1 MNEQF
6 KLKSINYLIFIQQLL
21 FIILLFPSF
30 ATVNLTLINLN
41 KNCSLKNN
49 NSFLECFSLND
60 FNNYFNFNLN
70 KNNSQQINQLKLNCM
85 ENNQT
90 FNDLELIKN
99 ISEIKKIS
107 DLSLHKCPQNVTFQ
121 FTNLPKIEKLNL
133 SGNELNEFNWQE
145 LSSSKLSLIDL
156 RNNPLNCNK
165 CSNFWLRTRKKALSK
180 QIINGWNIRTL
191 FPTIPERI
199 IAPSLNKC
207 SFSQCKEETAKFEE
221 KDLSNLNL
229 GDKLELKCKF
239 KTDKNL
245 TSTFLNKIFIW
256 PFNRREDEE
265 KVNNSLKLT
274 KTILLPS
281 ENAAILQINSLN
293 NIHLGPIACRCLHCS
308 MPGIFDIKELHFP
321 VPLNV
326 HILGEKGK
334 KKIIILRGYP
344 IGFIRMEVTRKEDN
358 KTDSIEFG
366 GEEEV
371 NSKGLLEGGSYSGD
385 DVHLLFNNSLTI
397 KPEIAHSSYF
407 IRYFT
412 ISIHECTNCNHSQKG
427 GFYDF
432 NICIGKNKSFDN
444 CVLISN
450 LNIVPPEYPI
460 SNIKLFTTKNAH
472 NSSSPSFL
480 SILLS
485 IPPILFIIGVFTICG
500 RTIWK
505 FKQRIEIRE
514 KLKRKN
520 FRRGSRNTQRTEET
534 SIPLDTMSRTLSLSN
549 YIQSQLHLPLISE
562 DDLQLNECIGKG
574 AFGEVYIAKW
584 RYKKLLSTKTIEENE
599 EENHPM
605 ISLKENTNKNIFEEK
620 KVAIKMLINIQI
632 DAEMER
638 EAALLANLEHPNVLK
653 MFGVAQWRGQVAL
666 VLELM
671 SLGDL
676 RNYLYNRKPCCTSYT
691 QFPPPL
697 INDEL
702 IDICIQITEGLCY
715 LAGQQIVHRDLAAR
729 NCLVSGESDMRCS
742 SAAFRPPICVKIGD
756 FGMSRR
762 LYASAD
768 YYKMQDR
775 RKALPVRWMAPECLS
790 NGKFTSQSDIWSLG
804 VLFFEIFSF
813 GSKPFDPL
821 KDDEVIIAVLSGMR
835 PKVPEKC
842 KPELAELM
850 KECWHRNPQKR
861 LSVVEVL
868 QRLKK
873 FRIGQVE
880 TPKENGTGMVINSL
894 LNYN

>member
-1 MNEQF
+1 
-6 KLKSINYLIFIQQLL
+6 
-21 FIILLFPSF
+21 
-30 ATVNLTLINLN
+30 
-41 KNCSLKNN
+41 
-49 NSFLECFSLND
+49 
-60 FNNYFNFNLN
+60 
-70 KNNSQQINQLKLNCM
+70 
-85 ENNQT
+85 
-90 FNDLELIKN
+90 
-99 ISEIKKIS
+99 
-107 DLSLHKCPQNVTFQ
+107 
-121 FTNLPKIEKLNL
+121 
-133 SGNELNEFNWQE
+133 
-145 LSSSKLSLIDL
+145 
-156 RNNPLNCNK
+156 
-165 CSNFWLRTRKKALSK
+165 
-180 QIINGWNIRTL
+180 
-191 FPTIPERI
+191 
-199 IAPSLNKC
+199 
-207 SFSQCKEETAKFEE
+207 
-221 KDLSNLNL
+221 
-229 GDKLELKCKF
+229 
-239 KTDKNL
+239 
-245 TSTFLNKIFIW
+245 
-256 PFNRREDEE
+256 
-265 KVNNSLKLT
+265 
-274 KTILLPS
+274 
-281 ENAAILQINSLN
+281 
-293 NIHLGPIACRCLHCS
+293 

-344 IGFIRMEVTRKEDN
+344 IGFIRMEVIRKEDN

-427 GFYDF
+427 G
-432 NICIGKNKSFDN
+432 
-444 CVLISN
+444 
-450 LNIVPPEYPI
+450 
-460 SNIKLFTTKNAH
+460 
-472 NSSSPSFL
+472 
-480 SILLS
+480 
-485 IPPILFIIGVFTICG
+485 
-500 RTIWK
+500 
-505 FKQRIEIRE
+505 
-514 KLKRKN
+514 
-520 FRRGSRNTQRTEET
+520 

-653 MFGVAQWRGQVAL
+653 MFGVAQWKGQVAL

-729 NCLVSGESDMRCS
+729 NCLVSGESDMRCC